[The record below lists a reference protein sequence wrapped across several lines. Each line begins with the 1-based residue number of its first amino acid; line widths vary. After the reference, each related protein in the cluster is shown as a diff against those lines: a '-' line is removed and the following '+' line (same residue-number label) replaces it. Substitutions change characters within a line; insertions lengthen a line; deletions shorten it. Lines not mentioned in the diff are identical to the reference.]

1 MLASFS
7 WLDWTIVL
15 AYIVAASVIGLLCR
29 RYIRSLADF
38 VVAGR
43 GVSSFLGVATLSG
56 TEIGLVTVMY
66 FAEFGFKQGFSALSV
81 AVLAG
86 VSMLFVGVSGFMIAG
101 LRRSGA
107 MTLAEYYQMRYNP
120 GVRLLGGIIIAVAGI
135 LNMGVFLKVG
145 ALFLQKISAMPEIIN
160 LVDPIS
166 GDLIASLPVLN
177 LIMTALLIL
186 VLAYTFVGGMVS
198 VVITDYLQ
206 FIVLSAGIALGTFYA
221 LNNHTVGGFD
231 GIVQAV
237 SDQRGA
243 SGFNPFVREA
253 SGDAVLGLGIVF
265 LIWQAMHWLGTSN
278 WQTYA
283 LRTTSVTTPG
293 VARRMF
299 AFTGLAFF
307 GRAAIPML
315 WGVAALAYFTHAGGI
330 ESFEGSSLARMAA
343 MPAFLAEILPWGAL
357 GLLTAGMLAAFMST
371 HDSYLLAW
379 SAVICQDIIAPVA
392 RMFGR
397 DLSDRARMV
406 ITRILILAIGLFVLY
421 WGLWY
426 EVPGT
431 VWGYLAMTGT
441 MYIAGAMMV
450 LAFGLYWRRASV
462 AGAYCALIL
471 GCIPGLIYIV
481 ASVINSKA
489 VGQANDGWSAV
500 AWAGL
505 TGYPLALAGMSRWRR
520 RCPRTSRPRRLR
532 PASPTPTAPKPSHRN
547 RRPQRK
553 ATQRP
558 RLNATGSHMTPIP
571 SRSLTVTTDHWITFW
586 WYLLYGSIGL
596 YFVIA
601 VAVAI
606 GAAFDVGKLLRLLT
620 SSDDAPKP
628 P

>member
-15 AYIVAASVIGLLCR
+15 AYVVAASVIGLLCR
-29 RYIRSLADF
+29 RYIHSLADF

-43 GVSSFLGVATLSG
+43 GVSAFLGVATLSG

-66 FAEFGFKQGFSALSV
+66 FAEFGFKNGFSALSV

-86 VSMLFVGVSGFMIAG
+86 VSMVFVGASGFMIAG

-145 ALFLQKISAMPEIIN
+145 ALFLQKITVMPE
-160 LVDPIS
+160 VV
-166 GDLIASLPVLN
+166 DLINRNTGELIVSLPMLN

-206 FIVLSAGIALGTFYA
+206 FVVLSAGIALGTFYA
-221 LNNHTVGGFD
+221 LNDHTVGGFD

-237 SDQRGA
+237 AEQRGA
-243 SGFNPFVREA
+243 SGFNPFVREL
-253 SGDAVLGLGIVF
+253 SGNAVVGVGIIY

-315 WGVAALAYFTHAGGI
+315 WGVAALAYFAHAGGL
-330 ESFEGSSLARMAA
+330 ESFEGGESLAA
-343 MPAFLAEILPWGAL
+343 MPAFLAEVLPWGAL

-397 DLSDRARMV
+397 DISDRTRIV

-450 LAFGLYWRRASV
+450 LSFGLYWRRASV
-462 AGAYCALIL
+462 AGAYSALIL

-481 ASVINSKA
+481 ASVINTQA
-489 VGQANDGWSAV
+489 VAEADKGWNAV

-505 TGYPLALAGMSRWRR
+505 TGYPLAMAGMIAGSLIW
-520 RCPRTSRPRRLR
+520 PRRDEPVA
-532 PASPTPTAPKPSHRN
+532 PAVPTDMPPQTSQPRQPDAEGLQSIPLESTTATQSDSPAPTERDALTRDTDTEQE
-547 RRPQRK
+547 PQRD
-553 ATQRP
+553 
-558 RLNATGSHMTPIP
+558 N
-571 SRSLTVTTDHWITFW
+571 
-586 WYLLYGSIGL
+586 
-596 YFVIA
+596 
-601 VAVAI
+601 
-606 GAAFDVGKLLRLLT
+606 
-620 SSDDAPKP
+620 
-628 P
+628 

>member
-7 WLDWTIVL
+7 WLDWAIVL
-15 AYIVAASVIGLLCR
+15 AYVVAAAVIGLLCR

-66 FAEFGFKQGFSALSV
+66 FAQFGFTKGFSALSV

-86 VSMLFVGVSGFMIAG
+86 ASMLFVGLSGFMIAG

-120 GVRLLGGIIIAVAGI
+120 GVRLLGGVIIAVAGI

-145 ALFLQKISAMPEIIN
+145 ALFLQKISAMPEV
-160 LVDPIS
+160 VDLIDQNT
-166 GDLIASLPVLN
+166 GDLIVSLPMLN

-206 FIVLSAGIALGTFYA
+206 FVVLSAGIALGTFYA

-237 SDQRGA
+237 TDKRGA
-243 SGFNPFVREA
+243 SGINPFVREV
-253 SGDAVLGLGIVF
+253 SGDAVLGVGIVY

-293 VARRMF
+293 VARQMF

-315 WGVAALAYFTHAGGI
+315 WGVAALAYFAHAGGLEAF
-330 ESFEGSSLARMAA
+330 ESNSLAA
-343 MPAFLAEILPWGAL
+343 MPAFLAEVLPWGAL

-406 ITRILILAIGLFVLY
+406 VTRILILAIGVFVLY

-450 LAFGLYWRRASV
+450 LSFGLYWRRASV
-462 AGAYCALIL
+462 AGAYAALIL
-471 GCIPGLIYIV
+471 GCIPGLIYIA
-481 ASVINSKA
+481 ASVINTQA
-489 VGQANDGWSAV
+489 VAGADRDWNAV

-505 TGYPLALAGMSRWRR
+505 TGYPLALAGMIAGSLIW
-520 RCPRTSRPRRLR
+520 PRRDGPVA
-532 PASPTPTAPKPSHRN
+532 PAVPTEMLPQTPLPRQPDAESRQTIPLESTPAAQSESSAPTER
-547 RRPQRK
+547 
-553 ATQRP
+553 
-558 RLNATGSHMTPIP
+558 
-571 SRSLTVTTDHWITFW
+571 D
-586 WYLLYGSIGL
+586 
-596 YFVIA
+596 
-601 VAVAI
+601 
-606 GAAFDVGKLLRLLT
+606 LLT
-620 SSDDAPKP
+620 PDTDTEQEPHRDN
-628 P
+628 

>member
-1 MLASFS
+1 MLASFC

-15 AYIVAASVIGLLCR
+15 TYIVAASVIGLLCR

-66 FAEFGFKQGFSALSV
+66 FAQFGFTKGFSALSV

-86 VSMLFVGVSGFMIAG
+86 VSMLFVGLTGFMIAG

-135 LNMGVFLKVG
+135 LNMGVFLRVG

-177 LIMTALLIL
+177 LIMTVLLIL

-206 FIVLSAGIALGTFYA
+206 FVVLSAGIALGTFYA
-221 LNNHTVGGFD
+221 LTNHTVGGFE

-237 SDQRGA
+237 TDRLGA

-283 LRTTSVTTPG
+283 LRTTSVTSPG
-293 VARRMF
+293 VARQMF

-315 WGVAALAYFTHAGGI
+315 WGVAALAYFTHAGGL
-330 ESFEGSSLARMAA
+330 ESFEGSKSLAA

-392 RMFGR
+392 SLFGR
-397 DLSDRARMV
+397 DLSDRARIV
-406 ITRILILAIGLFVLY
+406 VTRILILAIGVFVLY

-450 LAFGLYWRRASV
+450 LSFGLYWRRASV
-462 AGAYCALIL
+462 AGAYGALIL

-481 ASVINSKA
+481 ASVINSQA
-489 VGQANDGWSAV
+489 VAGADKGWNAV

-505 TGYPLALAGMSRWRR
+505 TGYPLALAGMIAGSLVWPHRDEPVAPAVPTGISPQTPQ
-520 RCPRTSRPRRLR
+520 PRQPDADSLQAIPLE
-532 PASPTPTAPKPSHRN
+532 STPTTQSDSPPPDERDVLTRDTDAEQEPHRDN
-547 RRPQRK
+547 
-553 ATQRP
+553 
-558 RLNATGSHMTPIP
+558 
-571 SRSLTVTTDHWITFW
+571 
-586 WYLLYGSIGL
+586 
-596 YFVIA
+596 
-601 VAVAI
+601 
-606 GAAFDVGKLLRLLT
+606 
-620 SSDDAPKP
+620 
-628 P
+628 